1 MTGTQKNLS
10 ELESQKSSMERQ
22 HALLQQVLDRIP
34 GVEESFKEKT
44 LHIDQLACEIV
55 AAKNIAEPIWKRI
68 TQLRNTATTVAR
80 HATLQK
86 EYADAL
92 IDMCALGCIDK
103 RRARIIDR
111 ILHEV
116 SAYPAVVESETLK
129 SKLEEASEK
138 RWEILSRDSVN

>member
-1 MTGTQKNLS
+1 
-10 ELESQKSSMERQ
+10 MERR

-111 ILHEV
+111 IFHEV
-116 SAYPAVVESETLK
+116 SAYPAAVESETLK

-138 RWEILSRDSVN
+138 R